1 MCERLFERLRRQEEM
16 TVIAKLIG
24 RGKNAK
30 VICPFNNQPCLFYEH
45 YKSIPLIT
53 ACSFCPEGLK
63 EIARKGKQLWKDLL

>member
-1 MCERLFERLRRQEEM
+1 MKSKSS
-16 TVIAKLIG
+16 TIVKLIG
-24 RGKNAK
+24 KGKNIK

-63 EIARKGKQLWKDLL
+63 EIARKGKQIWKELLE